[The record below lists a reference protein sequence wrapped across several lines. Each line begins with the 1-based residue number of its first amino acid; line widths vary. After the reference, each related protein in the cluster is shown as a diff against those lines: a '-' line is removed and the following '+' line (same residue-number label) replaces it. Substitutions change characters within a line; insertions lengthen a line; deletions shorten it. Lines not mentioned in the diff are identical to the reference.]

1 MIKLYD
7 LLRAIHFVNCLK
19 NVKITY
25 NCEIFLYGYD
35 DIEWLMDKQVR
46 IIDIY
51 HSVVFIRL
59 EEDIDNDNT
68 KI

>member
-1 MIKLYD
+1 MIKLKD

-19 NVKITY
+19 KVKITY
-25 NCEIFLYGYD
+25 GCEMFLYGYD

-51 HSVVFIRL
+51 HSFVFIRL
-59 EEDIDNDNT
+59 KEDIDNDNT